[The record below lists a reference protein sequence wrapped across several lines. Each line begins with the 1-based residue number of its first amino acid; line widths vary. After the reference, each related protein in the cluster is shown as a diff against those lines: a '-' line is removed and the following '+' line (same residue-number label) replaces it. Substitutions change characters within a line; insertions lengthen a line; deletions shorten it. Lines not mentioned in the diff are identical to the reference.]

1 MMTEIWHIVKVISPY
16 INFFVLL
23 WLLLKFGGAALKQF
37 VKGRHDEVKEKV
49 ETAERL
55 ITESEQLKASYEQKL
70 AGLDAEI
77 EEFRQAAVAEIEKE
91 KNRILTEAQAMA
103 GRIEEQAR
111 LAYEQEMKEAL
122 AKVRAEI
129 TRQTLELAEQRVK
142 EEFKK
147 EDHDRLVD
155 EFIEK
160 LRSLN

>member
-1 MMTEIWHIVKVISPY
+1 MQIWHIIKILSPY
-16 INFFVLL
+16 INFAILL
-23 WLLLKFGGAALKQF
+23 WVLLKFGGAALKQF

-55 ITESEQLKASYEQKL
+55 ISESEQLKKTYEQKL
-70 AGLDAEI
+70 AGLDSEI
-77 EEFRQAAVAEIEKE
+77 EAFRQAAVAEIEKE
-91 KNRILTEAQAMA
+91 KNRILGEAQTMA

-111 LAYEQEMKEAL
+111 LAYAQEMKEAL

-129 TRQTLELAEQRVK
+129 TRQTLDLAEQRVK

-147 EDHDRLVD
+147 EDHEKLVD

>member
-1 MMTEIWHIVKVISPY
+1 MWHILEVVSPY
-16 INFFVLL
+16 INFAILV
-23 WLLLKFGGAALKQF
+23 WLLLKYGGAAIKQF
-37 VKGRHDEVKEKV
+37 VKGRHDEVKDKV
-49 ETAERL
+49 DTAERL
-55 ITESEQLKASYEQKL
+55 ISESEQLKRSYEQKI

-77 EEFRQAAVAEIEKE
+77 EAFRKAAVAEIEKE
-91 KNRILTEAQAMA
+91 KKRILGEAQNLA

-142 EEFKK
+142 EEFKR
-147 EDHDRLVD
+147 EDHDKLLE

>member
-1 MMTEIWHIVKVISPY
+1 MWHYLQVVSPY
-16 INFFVLL
+16 INFAILLWVLL
-23 WLLLKFGGAALKQF
+23 KYGGAAIKQF
-37 VKGRHDEVKEKV
+37 IKGRHDEVKERV
-49 ETAERL
+49 DTAERL
-55 ITESEQLKASYEQKL
+55 ISESEQLKTTYEQRL

-77 EEFRQAAVAEIEKE
+77 ETFKKTVVAEIEKE
-91 KNRILTEAQAMA
+91 KNRILGEAQALA

-142 EEFKK
+142 DEFKK
-147 EDHDRLVD
+147 EDHDKLVD
-155 EFIEK
+155 EFIDK

>member
-1 MMTEIWHIVKVISPY
+1 MWHILQLISPY
-16 INFFVLL
+16 INFAVLL
-23 WLLLKFGGAALKQF
+23 WVLLKFGGPALKQF
-37 VKGRHDEVKEKV
+37 VKGRHDEVKDKV
-49 ETAERL
+49 DTAERL
-55 ITESEQLKASYEQKL
+55 IAESEQLKATYEQRL
-70 AGLDAEI
+70 AGLDSEI
-77 EEFRQAAVAEIEKE
+77 EAFRKAAVAEIEKE
-91 KNRILTEAQAMA
+91 KNRILGEAQAMA

-111 LAYEQEMKEAL
+111 LAYEQEIKEAL

-147 EDHDRLVD
+147 EDHEKLVD

>member
-1 MMTEIWHIVKVISPY
+1 MWHILQVISPY
-16 INFFVLL
+16 INFAVLL
-23 WLLLKFGGAALKQF
+23 WILLKFGGPAIKQV

-49 ETAERL
+49 DTAERL
-55 ITESEQLKASYEQKL
+55 ISESEQLKMTYEQRL
-70 AGLDAEI
+70 AGLDSEI
-77 EEFRQAAVAEIEKE
+77 EAFRQAAVAEIEKE
-91 KNRILTEAQAMA
+91 KNRILGEAHNLA

-147 EDHDRLVD
+147 EDHEKLVD

>member
-1 MMTEIWHIVKVISPY
+1 MWHILQVVSPY
-16 INFFVLL
+16 INFIVLA
-23 WLLLKFGGAALKQF
+23 WLLVKFGGPALKQF

-49 ETAERL
+49 DTAERL
-55 ITESEQLKASYEQKL
+55 ISESEQLKATYEQKL
-70 AGLDAEI
+70 AGLEGEI
-77 EEFRQAAVAEIEKE
+77 EAFKKLATAEIEKE
-91 KNRILTEAQAMA
+91 KTRLFSEAQAMA
-103 GRIEEQAR
+103 ARIQEQAR
-111 LAYEQEMKEAL
+111 LAYDQEMKEAF

-147 EDHDRLVD
+147 EDHEKLVD

>member
-1 MMTEIWHIVKVISPY
+1 MTQIWPIVKAISPY

-37 VKGRHDEVKEKV
+37 VKGRHDEVKGKV

-55 ITESEQLKASYEQKL
+55 IAESEQLKATYEQKL
-70 AGLDAEI
+70 AGLDGEI
-77 EEFRQAAVAEIEKE
+77 EAFKQTAVAEIERE

>member
-1 MMTEIWHIVKVISPY
+1 MQIWHIIKILSPY
-16 INFFVLL
+16 INFAILL
-23 WLLLKFGGAALKQF
+23 WVLLKFGGAALKQF

-55 ITESEQLKASYEQKL
+55 ISESEQLKKTYEQKL
-70 AGLDAEI
+70 AGLDSEI
-77 EEFRQAAVAEIEKE
+77 EAFKQAAVAEIEKE
-91 KNRILTEAQAMA
+91 KNRILGEAQTMA

-147 EDHDRLVD
+147 EDHEKLVD

>member
-1 MMTEIWHIVKVISPY
+1 MWHYLEVVSPY
-16 INFFVLL
+16 INFAILLWVLL
-23 WLLLKFGGAALKQF
+23 KYGGAAIKQF
-37 VKGRHDEVKEKV
+37 VKNRHDEVKEKV
-49 ETAERL
+49 DTAERL
-55 ITESEQLKASYEQKL
+55 ISESEQLKATYQQKI
-70 AGLDAEI
+70 AGLDTEI
-77 EEFRQAAVAEIEKE
+77 EAFRQAAVAEIDKE
-91 KNRILTEAQAMA
+91 KNRIISEAQAMA

-147 EDHDRLVD
+147 EDHDKLVD